1 MLLNFKKKDM
11 LTLKIESVTIYLNNL
26 KTKRL
31 FAKYGN
37 MNLKKYIPAMNKNLF
52 FGLGFILF
60 AALVLILNWL
70 FRLPVNQAEKI
81 HHQIVSAESN
91 IMQLRAIRS
100 EYLIGLVNE
109 NNLFAGTELKSEE
122 EAGRLIKAVRVDL
135 EFLGNKNRISRD
147 NIVSSSI
154 NDFSLALDN
163 FENNLSS
170 FFSAIRE
177 KGNENTGL
185 IMLWTGLS
193 NRMLS
198 VSNPPDEDIGN
209 SLTRMKQLE
218 TNYRLQNDPRLLEEI
233 SRTAEEI
240 RNRLIPEDGGISME
254 DLDGYMTFTGN
265 MIALEKRIG
274 TADTQGIVAD
284 LEQAFSDLLTS
295 FAGLKILVGEKT
307 DRIRAWWT
315 FSGFLAVL
323 LLTVFCIMLLI
334 VITNAFISKP
344 LLNIAG
350 HTLRLA
356 GGEIP
361 PDPVVSQ
368 SLPEIRQVET
378 NLGKLT
384 KALQEKVDFTGSLND
399 GILDTTLTPA
409 GENDALGNQL
419 ARFRQKIRET
429 AAMQA
434 KNDEEA
440 MKRRYIN
447 EGLANFSAILRTSSD
462 NITRLGDDFIREL
475 VKYLNAIQGGF
486 FLIDGAGDSE
496 SVLRL
501 ISAFAY
507 NRKKYMQKT
516 LALGEGLVGTCAIEK
531 QSINLTEIPAGYISI
546 TSGLGDTKPDNL
558 LLVPVMHENELI
570 GVLEIASLYRYKE
583 HEIFFAEQVAK
594 SLGSTIVYTRN
605 NQRTS
610 ELLSKSQQQ
619 ALEMAEQEEEMR
631 QNMEELKATQEE
643 SSRREEEMKG
653 IADAIANTMFVI
665 EYDLEGLILE
675 VNDRVCIFLGRNREE
690 LIGKTHQQMF
700 DGSLN
705 PDTLFWEHIRN
716 NNQTFAFENVRIG
729 KKEFRLKHH
738 FTAVL
743 NRDGI
748 VINYINFTADI
759 SGANNP

>member
-1 MLLNFKKKDM
+1 MQLNFKKKDM

-31 FAKYGN
+31 FAKYGK

-52 FGLGFILF
+52 FGFGFILF
-60 AALVLILNWL
+60 AAMVLLVNWI

-81 HHQIVSAESN
+81 HRQVVSAESN

-100 EYLIGLVNE
+100 EYMIGLINE
-109 NNLFAGTELKSEE
+109 NNLFADTGDETEE
-122 EAGRLIKAVRVDL
+122 EAGRLIKAVRKNL
-135 EFLGNKNRISRD
+135 EFLEDKNRISSD
-147 NIVSSSI
+147 NAISQSI
-154 NDFSLALDN
+154 NDFSVALDN
-163 FENNLSS
+163 FENNLGD
-170 FFSAIRE
+170 FFSAVRE
-177 KGNENTGL
+177 RGNENAGL
-185 IMLWTGLS
+185 IMRWTGLS
-193 NRMLS
+193 NRMLA
-198 VSNPPDEDIGN
+198 VSEPPDEDIR
-209 SLTRMKQLE
+209 SYLTRIKQLE
-218 TNYRLQNDPRLLEEI
+218 TNYRLHNDPRLLEEI
-233 SRTAEEI
+233 SRAAEEI
-240 RNRLIPEDGGISME
+240 RNRIIPVDGGIGME
-254 DLDGYMTFTGN
+254 DLDGYMLLTGN

-274 TADTQGIVAD
+274 TVDTRGIAAD
-284 LEQAFSDLLTS
+284 LEQAYGDMLTAFS
-295 FAGLKILVGEKT
+295 GLQVLVGDKT
-307 DRIRAWWT
+307 DRIRTWWT
-315 FSGFLAVL
+315 VTGFLAIL
-323 LLTVFCIMLLI
+323 LLTVLCIILLI
-334 VITNAFISKP
+334 VITNTFISKP
-344 LLNIAG
+344 LVNIAG

-356 GGEIP
+356 GGVIP
-361 PDPVVSQ
+361 PEPLVSH

-378 NLGKLT
+378 NLGILT
-384 KALQEKVDFTGSLND
+384 KALQEKVDFTGSLNE
-399 GILDTTLTPA
+399 GILDKTLTLA

-419 ARFRQKIRET
+419 AHFQQKIRET
-429 AAMQA
+429 ASLQA

-440 MKRRYIN
+440 MRRRYIN

-486 FLIDGAGDSE
+486 FLIDGTGDGE
-496 SVLRL
+496 PLLRMV
-501 ISAFAY
+501 SAFAY

-516 LALGEGLVGTCAIEK
+516 LAMGEGLVGTCAIEK
-531 QSINLTEIPAGYISI
+531 QTINLTEIPAGYISI

-570 GVLEIASLYRYKE
+570 GVLEIASLNRYKE
-583 HEIFFAEQVAK
+583 YEVFFAEQVAK

-610 ELLSKSQQQ
+610 ELLTKSQQQ

-653 IADAIANTMFVI
+653 VADAIANTMFVI
-665 EYDLEGLILE
+665 EYDLEGLIQG
-675 VNDRVCIFLGRNREE
+675 VNDRVCIFLGRHREE
-690 LIGKTHQQMF
+690 VIGKTHQQLF

-705 PDTLFWEHIRN
+705 PDALFWDHIRN
-716 NNQTFAFENVRIG
+716 NNQTFAFEHVRVG
-729 KKEFRLKHH
+729 KKEYRLKHH
-738 FTAVL
+738 FAAVL

-748 VINYINFTADI
+748 VINYINFAADI

>member
-31 FAKYGN
+31 FAKYGK
-37 MNLKKYIPAMNKNLF
+37 MNLKKFIPAMNKNLF

-60 AALVLILNWL
+60 AALVLLLNWI

-81 HHQIVSAESN
+81 HRQVVSAESN

-100 EYLIGLVNE
+100 EYMLGLINE
-109 NNLFAGTELKSEE
+109 NNLFAETGDKSEA
-122 EAGRLIKAVRVDL
+122 EATRLIQAVRKDM
-135 EFLGNKNRISRD
+135 EFLAEKNRISSD
-147 NIVSSSI
+147 NAISQSI
-154 NDFSLALDN
+154 NNFSVALEN
-163 FENNLSS
+163 FENNLGS
-170 FFSAIRE
+170 FFGAVRE
-177 KGNENTGL
+177 RGNENAGL
-185 IMLWTGLS
+185 IMRWTGLS
-193 NRMLS
+193 NRMLA
-198 VSNPPDEDIGN
+198 VAEPPDEDIGN
-209 SLTRMKQLE
+209 YLTRIKQLE
-218 TNYRLQNDPRLLEEI
+218 TTYRLQHDPRLLEEI

-240 RNRLIPEDGGISME
+240 RNRIIPVDGGIGME
-254 DLDGYMTFTGN
+254 DLDGYMLLTGN

-274 TADTQGIVAD
+274 TVDTQGIAAD
-284 LEQAFSDLLTS
+284 LELAYSDMLTAFS
-295 FAGLKILVGEKT
+295 GLQVLVGDKT

-315 FSGFLAVL
+315 VAGFLAVL
-323 LLTVFCIMLLI
+323 LFTVFCIVLLI

-344 LLNIAG
+344 LVNIAG

-356 GGEIP
+356 GGVIP
-361 PDPVVSQ
+361 ADPLVSQ

-378 NLGKLT
+378 NLGILT
-384 KALQEKVDFTGSLND
+384 KALQEKVDFTGSLNE
-399 GILDTTLTPA
+399 GMLDKTLTLA

-419 ARFRQKIRET
+419 ARFQQKIRET
-429 AAMQA
+429 ASLQA

-440 MKRRYIN
+440 MRRRYIN

-486 FLIDGAGDSE
+486 FLIDGTGDGQP
-496 SVLRL
+496 VLRMV
-501 ISAFAY
+501 SAFAY

-570 GVLEIASLYRYKE
+570 GVLEIASLNRYKE
-583 HEIFFAEQVAK
+583 YEVFFAEQVAK

-610 ELLSKSQQQ
+610 ELLTKSQQQ

-653 IADAIANTMFVI
+653 IADAIAGTMFVI
-665 EYDLEGLILE
+665 AYDLEGLVLE
-675 VNDRVCIFLGRNREE
+675 VNDRVCIFLGRHREE
-690 LIGKTHQQMF
+690 VIGKTHQQLF
-700 DGSLN
+700 DGALN
-705 PDTLFWEHIRN
+705 PDALFWEHIRN
-716 NNQTFAFENVRIG
+716 NNQTFAFENVRVG
-729 KKEFRLKHH
+729 KKEYVLKHH
-738 FTAVL
+738 FAGVL

-748 VINYINFTADI
+748 VINYINFAADV